1 MGTMDPPDGKN
12 VTYRGLISVNKV
24 RTRNFF
30 QDVGTGLKSL
40 VGGEVKNLTKLTA
53 MMRDEL
59 VEEAK
64 EEAEKIGANA
74 VMGLRMETNSVF
86 EGTLEVILYG
96 PAVHFVS

>member
-1 MGTMDPPDGKN
+1 M
-12 VTYRGLISVNKV
+12 

-53 MMRDEL
+53 LMRDEL

-64 EEAEKIGANA
+64 GRYTYDVYN
-74 VMGLRMETNSVF
+74 
-86 EGTLEVILYG
+86 ILGFFDPLPPPLCPQFYTW
-96 PAVHFVS
+96 

>member
-1 MGTMDPPDGKN
+1 MRITPTCPI
-12 VTYRGLISVNKV
+12 LQV

-59 VEEAK
+59 IEEAK
-64 EEAEKIGANA
+64 EEAEKLGANA
-74 VMGLRMETNSVF
+74 IMGIRIETNSVW
-86 EGTLEVILYG
+86 EGTLDVVLYG
-96 PAVHFVS
+96 TAVHFVS

>member
-1 MGTMDPPDGKN
+1 MK
-12 VTYRGLISVNKV
+12 LNKICLFHLDCYNILQV

-59 VEEAK
+59 IEEAQ
-64 EEAEKIGANA
+64 EEAEKLGANA
-74 VMGLRMETNSVF
+74 IMGIRIETNSVW
-86 EGTLEVILYG
+86 EGTLEMVLYG
-96 PAVHFVS
+96 TAIHYIS